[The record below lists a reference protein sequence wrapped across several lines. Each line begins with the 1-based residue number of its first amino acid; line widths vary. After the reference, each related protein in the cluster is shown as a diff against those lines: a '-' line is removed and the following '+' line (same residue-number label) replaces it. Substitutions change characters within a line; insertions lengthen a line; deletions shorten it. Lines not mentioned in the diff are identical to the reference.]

1 MKKTENRKIITGL
14 LAAAGST
21 LTLLP
26 ILAPVIF
33 SIIKM
38 IQGGPFM
45 LDYLMPAELFP
56 VAILGG
62 VMLIWAAARA
72 RSKRVI
78 IGWSS
83 AIAIIS
89 LIGGQLIAVITGLA
103 SGATKA
109 DGWQWALVL
118 LSLFIYTASLGVIGI
133 TGIILTR
140 EQFQQ
145 NR

>member
-1 MKKTENRKIITGL
+1 MKKNRNIITGI
-14 LAAAGST
+14 LAAGGST
-21 LTLLP
+21 LVLLP
-26 ILAPVIF
+26 ILAPVFF
-33 SIIKM
+33 SLVKLT
-38 IQGGPFM
+38 QGGPFM

-103 SGATKA
+103 SGAVKP
-109 DGWQWALVL
+109 DGWQWVLVL
-118 LSLFIYTASLGVIGI
+118 ISLFIYTASLVVIGI

>member
-14 LAAAGST
+14 LAAGGST
-21 LTLLP
+21 LVLLP
-26 ILAPVIF
+26 ILAPVFF
-33 SIIKM
+33 SLVKLT
-38 IQGGPFM
+38 QGGPFM

-103 SGATKA
+103 SGATKT
-109 DGWQWALVL
+109 GWLAMGTRPHLTFYL
-118 LSLFIYTASLGVIGI
+118 YRI
-133 TGIILTR
+133 TGG
-140 EQFQQ
+140 
-145 NR
+145 NRHNRNYLNP

>member
-1 MKKTENRKIITGL
+1 MKKNRNIITGI
-14 LAAAGST
+14 LAAGGST
-21 LTLLP
+21 LVLLP
-26 ILAPVIF
+26 ILAPVFF
-33 SIIKM
+33 SLVKLT
-38 IQGGPFM
+38 QGGPFM

-62 VMLIWAAARA
+62 VMLLWAANRA
-72 RSKRVI
+72 SSKRGI
-78 IGWSS
+78 IGLGS
-83 AIAIIS
+83 AVAIGS